1 MAATLP
7 VSISSGE
14 ESGTN
19 NKLLDDSSPALV
31 SSRNERLA
39 LLSKLLLV
47 HDKGVDQLQVAR
59 LLCLIP
65 PVFSNSFAEELLRV
79 LGFDWLLLFLQSQV
93 KSSSVILAANCLV
106 LLLSVPNLLARFRKG
121 VTTAGANGWTQSRDV
136 LLILAAQQ

>member
-1 MAATLP
+1 M
-7 VSISSGE
+7 
-14 ESGTN
+14 
-19 NKLLDDSSPALV
+19 
-31 SSRNERLA
+31 
-39 LLSKLLLV
+39 LLV
-47 HDKGVDQLQVAR
+47 HDKGVNQLQVAR